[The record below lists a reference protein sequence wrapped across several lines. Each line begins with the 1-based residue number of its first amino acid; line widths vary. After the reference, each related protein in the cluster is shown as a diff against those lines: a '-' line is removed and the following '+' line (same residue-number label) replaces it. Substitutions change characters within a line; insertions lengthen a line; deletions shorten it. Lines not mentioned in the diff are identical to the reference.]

1 MQFDKTFKQNIRM
14 KYLFWILFTSEVLF
28 LLWMLWDE
36 MKIKYLSMPTYIPLG
51 IVWLLLAILVKLVF
65 KSDQVA
71 LVMVGIPGVPLAFKA
86 VFYIIV
92 MIIELVSGPI
102 RWN

>member
-1 MQFDKTFKQNIRM
+1 M
-14 KYLFWILFTSEVLF
+14 KHLFWIFFALETSF

-36 MKIKYLSMPTYIPLG
+36 MKLKYLSMPAYIPIGFL
-51 IVWLLLAILVKLVF
+51 WLLISMLVKLAF
-65 KSDQVA
+65 KSDKVA
-71 LVMVGIPGVPLAFKA
+71 LVMVGIPGVPLAFMA

-92 MIIELVSGPI
+92 MIIQLVSGPI